1 MSSYILN
8 DFINIVDSSH
18 VLVLYD
24 TQSKQVT
31 SSNNFCPKYKY
42 INESLRNYLHNIK
55 KEIDNKVDEWEKY
68 KKYSNT
74 YEYINTNFTYKDSY
88 TTVCAYKPISR
99 SFYKMIEILN
109 HNEFNFDNRKIK
121 SFHLAEGPGGFIE
134 ALVRTRHNKND
145 TYYGMTLMQEHK
157 DIPRWKKASSFL
169 SQNRNVKL
177 VYGPQGDGNLYLKH
191 NLMYIYENFH
201 HNIDFITA
209 DGGFDFSTDFN
220 AQEESSLNLIVCE
233 VLYAIIMQKK
243 GGSFVLKVFDCFS
256 NVMMELLFL
265 LSYLYDE
272 VSFTKPCTSRAA
284 NSEKYVI
291 CKGFRMVDNID
302 QIIKN
307 MGNNFINMKEK
318 QIMKILNID
327 ISDFFKNKLEEIN
340 YLFGQQQIENISH
353 TLNFINDN
361 VDDERLERIKHQ
373 NIYKCTKWCKKYN
386 MPINSVI
393 NEAYESNS

>member
-8 DFINIVDSSH
+8 DFINIVDTEH
-18 VLVLYD
+18 ILVLYD
-24 TQSKQVT
+24 TQPKSLATKFQ
-31 SSNNFCPKYKY
+31 PKYKY
-42 INESLRNYLHNIK
+42 INESLREYLHNIK
-55 KEIDNKVDEWEKY
+55 KEIDNKVDKWEKY

-74 YEYINTNFTYKDSY
+74 YEFINTNFLYKDNY
-88 TTVCAYKPISR
+88 ATVCAYKPISR
-99 SFYKMIEILN
+99 SFYKMVEILN
-109 HNEFNFDNRKIK
+109 SNDFSFDKQKIK

-134 ALVRTRHNKND
+134 ALLKTRKNKND
-145 TYYGMTLMQEHK
+145 TYYGMTLMEDHT
-157 DIPRWKKASSFL
+157 DIPRWKKASTFL
-169 SQNRNVKL
+169 SQNKNVKL
-177 VYGPQGDGNLYLKH
+177 IYGPRGDGNLYLKH
-191 NLMYIYENFH
+191 NLLFVYENYF

-256 NVMMELLFL
+256 NVMMELLYL
-265 LSYLYDE
+265 LCYLYDE
-272 VSFTKPCTSRAA
+272 VSFTKPCTSRSA

-302 QIIKN
+302 AIIKKI
-307 MGNNFINMKEK
+307 GNNFINMKEN

-327 ISDFFKNKLEEIN
+327 ISDFFKNKLEEMN

-353 TLNFINDN
+353 TLNLINDN
-361 VDDERLERIKHQ
+361 VDGERLERIKNQ
-373 NIYKCTKWCKKYN
+373 NIYKCTKWCRKHN
-386 MPINSVI
+386 MPINSII
-393 NEAYESNS
+393 NDNSDQNS